1 MDKKRILTMMM
12 SAGILIAFA
21 LIFFSNVF
29 LEYPSV
35 LRSEMSLYYIDQL
48 SKTGAINVVSAILL
62 DFRAYDTLGEI
73 LVLFATISGV
83 MLIIRREK

>member
-1 MDKKRILTMMM
+1 MDKKRTLTVMM
-12 SAGILIAFA
+12 SAGILITFA

-35 LRSEMSLYYIDQL
+35 LHSEMSLYYIDQL

-73 LVLFATISGV
+73 LVLFVTISGV

>member
-1 MDKKRILTMMM
+1 MDKKRILIMMM
-12 SAGILIAFA
+12 SAGILITFA

-35 LRSEMSLYYIDQL
+35 LHSEMSLYYIDQL

-73 LVLFATISGV
+73 LVLFVTISGV

>member
-1 MDKKRILTMMM
+1 MMM
-12 SAGILIAFA
+12 SAGILITFA

-29 LEYPSV
+29 LEYPSA
-35 LRSEMSLYYIDQL
+35 LHSEMSLYYIDQL

-73 LVLFATISGV
+73 LVLFVTISGV

>member
-1 MDKKRILTMMM
+1 MDRKRILIMMM
-12 SAGILIAFA
+12 SAGILITFA

-35 LRSEMSLYYIDQL
+35 LHSEMSLYYIDQL

-73 LVLFATISGV
+73 LVLFVTISGV

>member
-1 MDKKRILTMMM
+1 MDKKRIFTMMM
-12 SAGILIAFA
+12 SAGILITFA
-21 LIFFSNVF
+21 SIFFSILL

-35 LRSEMSLYYIDQL
+35 LHSEMSLYYLDQL

-73 LVLFATISGV
+73 MVLFATISGV